1 MLNGIIGI
9 YSNLESVIKVNFEA
23 EKEEQEYEK
32 NEDALK
38 STLHSGWF
46 I

>member
-9 YSNLESVIKVNFEA
+9 YSNLESVIKVNFES
-23 EKEEQEYEK
+23 EKEDQVYERD
-32 NEDALK
+32 EDNLK
-38 STLHSGWF
+38 STLMSGWF